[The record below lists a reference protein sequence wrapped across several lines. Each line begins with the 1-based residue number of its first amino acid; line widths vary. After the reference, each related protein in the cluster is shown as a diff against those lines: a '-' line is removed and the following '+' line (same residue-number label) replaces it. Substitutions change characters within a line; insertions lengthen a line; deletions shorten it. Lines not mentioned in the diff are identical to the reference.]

1 MEVGI
6 LAGRRLLVAAI
17 LVILASG
24 FSGAAGRSPGSGV
37 LGVILPAS
45 GADRSLQDVLAGS
58 FSVQLT
64 LRKAAL
70 HLAGGSQ
77 ESAFTLRRAL
87 SEAASQNAEYLL
99 IGTYSTTATEIRLQV
114 ELYNVTSGEKIR
126 SAASS
131 GRIDL
136 SLDTIVAKAL
146 EKTLSGISFR
156 EASAVVVA
164 PPAETTPQPIA
175 PATGGP
181 REPAAAPAVVSDSG
195 RTPPW
200 KLFGIS
206 SGVAPLIATGP
217 ASDYAKLGLLA
228 TFSVDLRFRFAAGAL
243 EAGILS
249 GACWLSATG
258 AVTAANVL
266 IIPIGVDL
274 QYLLNSGAFP
284 GIILH
289 LSGGPALMSVTA
301 SYTGVES
308 KIVPYVLGGMTLDL
322 PFVPSFG
329 LALEA
334 SYVAFLESSLVI
346 MAFAPEVSLYVRF

>member
-1 MEVGI
+1 VGI
-6 LAGRRLLVAAI
+6 LTGRRLLFAVI
-17 LVILASG
+17 LVMVVSG
-24 FSGAAGRSPGSGV
+24 FGIAAGRTPGSGV
-37 LGVILPAS
+37 LGVILPAT
-45 GADRSLQDVLAGS
+45 GADRSLHDVLAGS
-58 FSVQLT
+58 FTVQFT

-70 HLAGGSQ
+70 HLADSG
-77 ESAFTLRRAL
+77 EAAFTLRRAL

-99 IGTYSTTATEIRLQV
+99 IGTYSTTTSEILLQV
-114 ELYNVTSGEKIR
+114 ELYNVTTSEKIR

-136 SLDTIVAKAL
+136 SLDNIVAQAL
-146 EKTLSGISFR
+146 EKTLSGIQFR

-164 PPAETTPQPIA
+164 PPAETTPQPIP
-175 PATGGP
+175 PATGTP
-181 REPAAAPAVVSDSG
+181 REPTTAPAVVSDADSAQ
-195 RTPPW
+195 PW

-206 SGVAPLIATGP
+206 SGAAPMIATGP

-228 TFSVDLRFRFAAGAL
+228 TFTVDMRFRFAAGAL

-249 GACWLSATG
+249 GVCLLSATG
-258 AVTAANVL
+258 AVSTADIL

-289 LSGGPALMSVTA
+289 LSGGPALMSVKA
-301 SYTGVES
+301 SYLGNES
-308 KIVPYVLGGMTLDL
+308 KIIPYVLGGLTLDL
-322 PFVPSFG
+322 PFSPSFG

-346 MAFAPEVSLYVRF
+346 MAFAPEVSMYVRF

>member
-6 LAGRRLLVAAI
+6 LAGRRLLIAVI
-17 LVILASG
+17 LVMLASG

-37 LGVILPAS
+37 LGVILPAT
-45 GADRSLQDVLAGS
+45 GADRSLHDVLAGS
-58 FSVQLT
+58 FTVQFT

-70 HLAGGSQ
+70 HLADSG
-77 ESAFTLRRAL
+77 EEAAFTLRRAL

-99 IGTYSTTATEIRLQV
+99 IGTYSTTTSEILLQV
-114 ELYNVTSGEKIR
+114 DLYNVTTGEKIR

-131 GRIDL
+131 GRINL
-136 SLDTIVAKAL
+136 SLDTIVAQAL
-146 EKTLSGISFR
+146 EKTLSGIQFR
-156 EASAVVVA
+156 QASAVVVA
-164 PPAETTPQPIA
+164 PPAETTPQPIP
-175 PATGGP
+175 PATGTP
-181 REPAAAPAVVSDSG
+181 REPTTAPAVVSDADS
-195 RTPPW
+195 TQPW

-206 SGVAPLIATGP
+206 SGAAPMIATGP

-228 TFSVDLRFRFAAGAL
+228 TFSVDMRFRFAAGAL

-249 GACWLSATG
+249 GVCMLSATG
-258 AVTAANVL
+258 AVSTADIL
-266 IIPIGVDL
+266 IIPIGANL

-289 LSGGPALMSVTA
+289 VSGGPALMSVKA
-301 SYTGVES
+301 SYTGNES
-308 KIVPYVLGGMTLDL
+308 KIIPYVLGGLTLEL
-322 PFVPSFG
+322 PFSPSFG

-346 MAFAPEVSLYVRF
+346 MAFAPEVSMYVRF

>member
-6 LAGRRLLVAAI
+6 LAGRRLFFAVI

-70 HLAGGSQ
+70 HLAGSD
-77 ESAFTLRRAL
+77 EEKAFTLRRAL
-87 SEAASQNAEYLL
+87 SEAVSQNAEYLL
-99 IGTYSTTATEIRLQV
+99 IGTYSTTATEILLQV
-114 ELYNVTSGEKIR
+114 ELYNVASGEKIR

-131 GRIDL
+131 GKIDL
-136 SLDTIVAKAL
+136 SLDTIVAQAL
-146 EKTLSGISFR
+146 EKALSGVRFR
-156 EASAVVVA
+156 ETSADIVVA

-175 PATGGP
+175 PATGTP
-181 REPAAAPAVVSDSG
+181 REPTTAPAADTGSG
-195 RTPPW
+195 QPW
-200 KLFGIS
+200 QILAIS
-206 SGVAPLIATGP
+206 SGVAPLVATGP
-217 ASDYAKLGLLA
+217 ASDYTKLGLLA
-228 TFSVDLRFRFAAGAL
+228 TFSVDLRFQLAAGAL
-243 EAGILS
+243 QAGVLS
-249 GACWLSATG
+249 GVCLFSATG
-258 AVTAANVL
+258 AVSAADIL
-266 IIPIGVDL
+266 IVPIGIDL

-289 LSGGPALMSVTA
+289 LSGGPALMSVKA
-301 SYTGVES
+301 GYFGDAS
-308 KIVPYVLGGMTLDL
+308 KIVPYALAGMTLDL
-322 PFVPSFG
+322 PFSPSFG

-346 MAFAPEVSLYVRF
+346 MAFAPEVSLYVRL